1 MSEEAKSRND
11 RQPKRL
17 CIFQVT
23 LSNGERIAYTEKG
36 VKWLV
41 DEWRDVGPDTVIHI
55 DSTCSMDGH
64 AHWFK
69 AKDAVH
75 FQIQSII
82 RGQDGG
88 AVNES

>member
-23 LSNGERIAYTEKG
+23 LSNGERIAYTENSL
-36 VKWLV
+36 KWIV
-41 DEWRDVGPDTVIHI
+41 DEWSGARPDKVIHI
-55 DSTCSMDGH
+55 DSLDSLDGH

-75 FQIQSII
+75 FQLQSIS
-82 RGQDGG
+82 RRQDGG
-88 AVNES
+88 DA